1 MVAITNNPVLKP
13 LLAGDHKASSGLI
26 KDLLA
31 AKVPPAEIYESL
43 LKPAMYQIG
52 ELWEENKISVATEH
66 MASAIVESL
75 LNEIYL
81 SLKFAKKS
89 NKKVIVT
96 CLENE
101 HHQIG
106 ARMVSDVFE
115 LKGWDVLFLGANT
128 PTKDLL
134 KYIQETSPMI
144 VCISLSIYFNLP
156 ILQLMLDDITDQFPD
171 LTVLTG
177 GQAFTR
183 GGRECILKYKNVHYL
198 SDLPSLEIYLNA
210 TN

>member
-1 MVAITNNPVLKP
+1 MVITTNNPVLIP
-13 LLAGDHKASSGLI
+13 LLAGDHKASSKLVNDLI
-26 KDLLA
+26 A
-31 AKVPPAEIYESL
+31 AKIPLTEICENL
-43 LKPAMYQIG
+43 LKPAMYRIG

-66 MASAIVESL
+66 LASAIMESL

-81 SLKFAKKS
+81 SLNVSGKS
-89 NKKVIVT
+89 ERKVIVT

-106 ARMVSDVFE
+106 ARMVSDLFE
-115 LKGWDVLFLGANT
+115 VKGWNVFFLGANT

-134 KYIQETSPMI
+134 KSIHAIRPNL
-144 VCISLSIYFNLP
+144 VCISLSIYYHIP
-156 ILQLMLDDITDQFPD
+156 TLQSTLEDIRDQFPD
-171 LTVLTG
+171 LSVLTG

-183 GGRECILKYKNVHYL
+183 GGRESISHYENVQYL
-198 SDLPSLEIYLNA
+198 RDLPSLENYLIA

>member
-1 MVAITNNPVLKP
+1 MEAITNNQVLKP

-26 KDLLA
+26 KILLA

-43 LKPAMYQIG
+43 LKPAMYRIG
-52 ELWEENKISVATEH
+52 ELWDENKISVATEH

-81 SLKFAKKS
+81 SLTVSEKS
-89 NKKVIVT
+89 DKKVIVT

-106 ARMVSDVFE
+106 ARMVSDLFE
-115 LKGWDVLFLGANT
+115 LKGWNVLFLGANT
-128 PTKDLL
+128 PKKDLL
-134 KYIQETSPMI
+134 GFIHAIRPNL
-144 VCISLSIYFNLP
+144 VCISLSIYFHLP
-156 ILQLMLDDITDQFPD
+156 TLQSTLEDIREQFSD
-171 LTVLTG
+171 LSVLTG

-183 GGRECILKYKNVHYL
+183 GGKESISQYEKVHYL
-198 SDLPSLEIYLNA
+198 PDLPSLENYLIA